1 MRSSQII
8 TSFQPPPT
16 STHTSPSTSPFRAQ
30 IGTHPLDTLPF
41 HLTKFRVE
49 RISPYLGI
57 ARCWCATSSSSLF
70 GVGTNIDSLLLN
82 RFTVSCSFW
91 RVRRAP
97 LDLATYEFPRRTDHS
112 LPPHRPLLV
121 CHIPH
126 SLISELSPTSPHS
139 SSTPRSFRAHF
150 GGCVGHHWALLPT
163 SFHVER
169 TTPCLPIVPC
179 WCATSLIP
187 SFRSCHQHRLIP
199 PQPLDRFVLILEGQ

>member
-16 STHTSPSTSPFRAQ
+16 SVHTSSSTTPFRAQ
-30 IGTHPLDTLPF
+30 IRTHRLDTLPF

-57 ARCWCATSSSSLF
+57 ARCWCATSSSPQS

-91 RVRRAP
+91 RAYRSP
-97 LDLATYEFPRRTDHS
+97 LDLATYEFSRRTDHS

-126 SLISELSPTSPHS
+126 SLISELAPTSPHS
-139 SSTPRSFRAHF
+139 SSTSSPFRAHF
-150 GGCVGHHWALLPT
+150 GGSVVHHWTSLPT
-163 SFHVER
+163 KFRPVTR
-169 TTPCLPIVPC
+169 RRCLS
-179 WCATSLIP
+179 ARRRR
-187 SFRSCHQHRLIP
+187 FRSY
-199 PQPLDRFVLILEGQ
+199 